1 MPTKEQE
8 DLSERMRRLE
18 QAVFGDPT
26 NPRESIAILPTMT
39 RLSNYMDA
47 ACLAWRAVL
56 LAVPTC
62 TGLFGVGRARADAGD
77 VPDQEAH

>member
-1 MPTKEQE
+1 MPTTKEQDE
-8 DLSERMRRLE
+8 ILERMRRLE

-26 NPRESIAILPTMT
+26 NPRESVAILPTMT

-62 TGLFGVGRARADAGD
+62 TGLFGVGRALAWW
-77 VPDQEAH
+77 